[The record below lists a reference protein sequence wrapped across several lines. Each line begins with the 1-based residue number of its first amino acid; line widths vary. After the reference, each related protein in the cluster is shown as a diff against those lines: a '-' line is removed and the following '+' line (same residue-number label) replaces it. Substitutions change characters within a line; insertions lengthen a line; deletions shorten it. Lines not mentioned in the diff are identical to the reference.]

1 MYESDL
7 SFILHRYAI
16 LSKRNFKQ
24 IANIKKHHRMSL
36 NYTVVLTFHLR
47 LDYSNLLRKNNC
59 SDAVG

>member
-1 MYESDL
+1 MDI
-7 SFILHRYAI
+7 SFTLHRNSI
-16 LSKRNFKQ
+16 PSKQNFKQ

-47 LDYSNLLRKNNC
+47 LDCSNLLRKNNC